1 MIREVAGKVGTKLN
15 RCVES
20 LLIALMA
27 ALVVDVWI
35 GVADRY
41 YFHWQFNWPEPLA
54 RYLMIWTVLLAISS
68 GIVRREHIG
77 LTILIDRLPVSLR
90 RAALILSDLLGILL
104 FVYLFWFGFGFA
116 AGGLNRQAMILG
128 LSLGPAYSAIPA
140 AAGLAAVQLLLAMLR
155 DLGEQHVEDQAEL

>member
-1 MIREVAGKVGTKLN
+1 MRQLAARLGDYLN
-15 RCVES
+15 RGVEIV
-20 LLIALMA
+20 LILLMA

-77 LTILIDRLPVSLR
+77 LTVLIDHLPEGLR
-90 RAALILSDLLGILL
+90 RAALILSDLLAFAL
-104 FVYLFWFGFGFA
+104 FAYLFWFGIGFA
-116 AGGLNRQAMILG
+116 ASGQTRQAMIFG
-128 LSLGPAYSAIPA
+128 LSLGPAYAAVPV
-140 AAGLAAVQLLLAMLR
+140 AAGLAAVQLLLVLLR
-155 DLGEQHVEDQAEL
+155 DLGGQHLEEQAEI

>member
-1 MIREVAGKVGTKLN
+1 MIRQVAGELSEKLN
-15 RCVES
+15 RCVEII
-20 LLIALMA
+20 LIALMA
-27 ALVVDVWI
+27 ALVVNVWI

-90 RAALILSDLLGILL
+90 RTALLLSDLLGILL
-104 FVYLFWFGFGFA
+104 FAYLFWFGLGFA
-116 AGGLNRQAMILG
+116 AAGLTRQAMILG

-140 AAGLAAVQLLLAMLR
+140 AAGLAAIQLLLVMLR
-155 DLGEQHVEDQAEL
+155 DLGEQRVEDQAEL